1 MFVLSGRRKG
11 LIRRN
16 RAYISM
22 SLLALISDVQRFIN
36 SVGIPFHT
44 LFSRPHLSFAREQ
57 RVRRADCKM
66 IYSVFQLCYLNAFEP
81 ITFGK
86 CDCSLLYYA
95 VVFAL
100 LAIVCQYLRMD
111 FRRGRG
117 LTSKRRIWIQ
127 ATQHQLLFRTS
138 FWRRVFLFSLPLRLK
153 KFIEKTVS
161 IVMCMFVLWL
171 NV

>member
-1 MFVLSGRRKG
+1 MRVLMFVLSGRRKG
-11 LIRRN
+11 QIRRN

-86 CDCSLLYYA
+86 CDCSLLYYG
-95 VVFAL
+95 VVFVSYSVLVLEYGFYKRKRSNLKATYL
-100 LAIVCQYLRMD
+100 DLGHTTPIIV
-111 FRRGRG
+111 
-117 LTSKRRIWIQ
+117 
-127 ATQHQLLFRTS
+127 
-138 FWRRVFLFSLPLRLK
+138 
-153 KFIEKTVS
+153 
-161 IVMCMFVLWL
+161 
-171 NV
+171 